1 MRNLNYIS
9 KLITFL
15 KHYSYEEI
23 LLSAIALVV
32 AFAANAA
39 TAVETTTFQGKI
51 AVGFGTIPEID
62 ADSDAA
68 TVVFS
73 KMDDGTYQFVL
84 QQFSFGEL
92 VIGDV
97 TITKGLNAEEKD
109 GTIVLTTDNV
119 EAPVTNSDMAAA
131 LGGKVLITMKA
142 TIKEGKMVAELSNIH
157 VNLGGTEMDVTA
169 KFESS
174 SSTTGINSV
183 STASA
188 QTSRIYDLSGRE
200 LPAMQ
205 KGLNIVKMANG
216 ETVKIIK

>member
-1 MRNLNYIS
+1 MKR
-9 KLITFL
+9 F
-15 KHYSYEEI
+15 

-51 AVGFGTIPEID
+51 AVGFTAEIPEIGD
-62 ADSDAA
+62 DSDAA

-119 EAPVTNSDMAAA
+119 EAPVTNSDMAAM

-142 TIKEGKMVAELSNIH
+142 TIKDGKMVAELSNIH

>member
-1 MRNLNYIS
+1 MKR
-9 KLITFL
+9 F
-15 KHYSYEEI
+15 

-51 AVGFGTIPEID
+51 AVGFETIPEID
-62 ADSDAA
+62 DDSDAA
-68 TVVFS
+68 TVVFN

-84 QQFSFGEL
+84 QQFSFSGL

-119 EAPVTNSDMAAA
+119 EAPVTNSDMAAM

-157 VNLGGTEMDVTA
+157 VNLSGTEMDVTA

>member
-1 MRNLNYIS
+1 MKR
-9 KLITFL
+9 F
-15 KHYSYEEI
+15 

-51 AVGFGTIPEID
+51 AVGFTAEIPEIGD
-62 ADSDAA
+62 DSDAA

-84 QQFSFGEL
+84 QQFSFSGL

-109 GTIVLTTDNV
+109 GTIVLTTNNV

-142 TIKEGKMVAELSNIH
+142 TIKDGKMVAELSNIH

-200 LPAMQ
+200 LPTMQ

>member
-1 MRNLNYIS
+1 MKR
-9 KLITFL
+9 F
-15 KHYSYEEI
+15 

-51 AVGFGTIPEID
+51 AVGFTAEIPEIGD
-62 ADSDAA
+62 DSDAA

-84 QQFSFGEL
+84 QQFSFSGL

-119 EAPVTNSDMAAA
+119 EAPVTNSDMAAM

-157 VNLGGTEMDVTA
+157 VFLGEGLDVTA

-174 SSTTGINSV
+174 PSTTGINSV

>member
-1 MRNLNYIS
+1 MKR
-9 KLITFL
+9 F
-15 KHYSYEEI
+15 

-51 AVGFGTIPEID
+51 AVGFTAEIPEIGD
-62 ADSDAA
+62 DSDAA

-84 QQFSFGEL
+84 QQFSFSGL

-119 EAPVTNSDMAAA
+119 EAPVTNSDMAAM

-142 TIKEGKMVAELSNIH
+142 TIKDGKMVAELSNIH

-174 SSTTGINSV
+174 SFTTGINSV

>member
-1 MRNLNYIS
+1 MKR
-9 KLITFL
+9 F
-15 KHYSYEEI
+15 

-84 QQFSFGEL
+84 QQFSYGEL
-92 VIGDV
+92 IIGDV
-97 TITKGLNAEEKD
+97 TITKGLNAEEKA

-157 VNLGGTEMDVTA
+157 VFLGEGLNVTA

-200 LPAMQ
+200 LPTMQ

>member
-1 MRNLNYIS
+1 MKR
-9 KLITFL
+9 F
-15 KHYSYEEI
+15 
-23 LLSAIALVV
+23 LLSTIALVI

-39 TAVETTTFQGKI
+39 TVVETTTFQGKI
-51 AVGFGTIPEID
+51 AVGFTAEIPEIGD
-62 ADSDAA
+62 DSDAA

-84 QQFSFGEL
+84 QQFSFSGL

-119 EAPVTNSDMAAA
+119 EAPVTNSDMADM

-157 VNLGGTEMDVTA
+157 VNLSGTEMDVTA

-174 SSTTGINSV
+174 SSTGINSV

-188 QTSRIYDLSGRE
+188 KASRIYDLSGRE

>member
-1 MRNLNYIS
+1 MKR
-9 KLITFL
+9 F
-15 KHYSYEEI
+15 

-119 EAPVTNSDMAAA
+119 EAPVTNSDMAAM

-157 VNLGGTEMDVTA
+157 VNLSGTEMDVTA

>member
-1 MRNLNYIS
+1 MKR
-9 KLITFL
+9 F
-15 KHYSYEEI
+15 

-39 TAVETTTFQGKI
+39 TAVETTTFQGRI

-142 TIKEGKMVAELSNIH
+142 TIKDGKMVAELSNIH

>member
-1 MRNLNYIS
+1 MKR
-9 KLITFL
+9 F
-15 KHYSYEEI
+15 

-51 AVGFGTIPEID
+51 AVGFETIPEID
-62 ADSDAA
+62 DNSDAA

-97 TITKGLNAEEKD
+97 TITKGLNAEGKD

-142 TIKEGKMVAELSNIH
+142 TIKDGKMVAELSNIH

>member
-1 MRNLNYIS
+1 MKR
-9 KLITFL
+9 F
-15 KHYSYEEI
+15 

-109 GTIVLTTDNV
+109 GTIVLTTNNV

>member
-1 MRNLNYIS
+1 MKR
-9 KLITFL
+9 F
-15 KHYSYEEI
+15 

-119 EAPVTNSDMAAA
+119 EAPVTNSDMAAM

-157 VNLGGTEMDVTA
+157 VNLLGTEMNVTA

>member
-1 MRNLNYIS
+1 MKR
-9 KLITFL
+9 F
-15 KHYSYEEI
+15 

-119 EAPVTNSDMAAA
+119 EAPVTNSDMAAM

-183 STASA
+183 STASV

>member
-1 MRNLNYIS
+1 MKR
-9 KLITFL
+9 F
-15 KHYSYEEI
+15 

-51 AVGFGTIPEID
+51 AVGAETIPEIGD
-62 ADSDAA
+62 DSDAA

-109 GTIVLTTDNV
+109 GTIVLTTNNV

-157 VNLGGTEMDVTA
+157 VNLGGTEIDVTA
-169 KFESS
+169 KFELS

>member
-1 MRNLNYIS
+1 MKR
-9 KLITFL
+9 F
-15 KHYSYEEI
+15 

-119 EAPVTNSDMAAA
+119 EAPVTNSEMAAA

-157 VNLGGTEMDVTA
+157 VNLGGTEIDVTA

-200 LPAMQ
+200 LPTMQ

>member
-1 MRNLNYIS
+1 
-9 KLITFL
+9 
-15 KHYSYEEI
+15 
-23 LLSAIALVV
+23 
-32 AFAANAA
+32 
-39 TAVETTTFQGKI
+39 
-51 AVGFGTIPEID
+51 
-62 ADSDAA
+62 
-68 TVVFS
+68 
-73 KMDDGTYQFVL
+73 MDDGTYQFVL
-84 QQFSFGEL
+84 QHFSFGGL

-119 EAPVTNSDMAAA
+119 EAPVTNSEMAAM

-157 VNLGGTEMDVTA
+157 VFLGEGLDVTA

-174 SSTTGINSV
+174 SSTTGFYSV

-188 QTSRIYDLSGRE
+188 QTSRIYDISGRE

-205 KGLNIVKMANG
+205 IGLNIVKMANG
-216 ETVKIIK
+216 ETVKII

>member
-1 MRNLNYIS
+1 MKR
-9 KLITFL
+9 F
-15 KHYSYEEI
+15 

-51 AVGFGTIPEID
+51 AVGFETIPEID
-62 ADSDAA
+62 DNSDAA

-73 KMDDGTYQFVL
+73 KMDDGTYQFML
-84 QQFSFGEL
+84 QQFSFSGL

-119 EAPVTNSDMAAA
+119 EAPVTNSDMAAM

-157 VNLGGTEMDVTA
+157 VNLSGTEMDVTA

>member
-1 MRNLNYIS
+1 MKR
-9 KLITFL
+9 F
-15 KHYSYEEI
+15 

-51 AVGFGTIPEID
+51 AVGAETIPEIGD
-62 ADSDAA
+62 DSDAA
-68 TVVFS
+68 TVVFN

-84 QQFSFGEL
+84 QHFSFGGII
-92 VIGDV
+92 IGDV

-119 EAPVTNSDMAAA
+119 EAPVTNSDMAAM

-157 VNLGGTEMDVTA
+157 VFLGEGLDVTA

-205 KGLNIVKMANG
+205 KGLNVVKMANG

>member
-1 MRNLNYIS
+1 MKR
-9 KLITFL
+9 F
-15 KHYSYEEI
+15 

-39 TAVETTTFQGKI
+39 TAVESTTFQGKI
-51 AVGFGTIPEID
+51 AVGFETIPEID
-62 ADSDAA
+62 DNSDAA

-84 QQFSFGEL
+84 QQFSFSGL

-119 EAPVTNSDMAAA
+119 EAPVTNSDMAAM

-157 VNLGGTEMDVTA
+157 VNLSGTEMDVTA

-174 SSTTGINSV
+174 SSTGINSV

-188 QTSRIYDLSGRE
+188 KASRIYDLSGRE

>member
-1 MRNLNYIS
+1 MKR
-9 KLITFL
+9 F
-15 KHYSYEEI
+15 

-51 AVGFGTIPEID
+51 AVGAETIPEID
-62 ADSDAA
+62 DNSDAA

-84 QQFSFGEL
+84 QQFSFSNL

-119 EAPVTNSDMAAA
+119 EAPVTNSDMAAM

-157 VNLGGTEMDVTA
+157 VNLLGTEMDVTA

-205 KGLNIVKMANG
+205 KGLNIVKMTNG

>member
-1 MRNLNYIS
+1 MKR
-9 KLITFL
+9 F
-15 KHYSYEEI
+15 

-51 AVGFGTIPEID
+51 AVGAETIPEID
-62 ADSDAA
+62 DNLDAA
-68 TVVFS
+68 TVVFN

-84 QQFSFGEL
+84 QQFSFGGL

-119 EAPVTNSDMAAA
+119 EAPVTNSEMAAM

-157 VNLGGTEMDVTA
+157 VFLGEGLDVTA

-174 SSTTGINSV
+174 SSTGINSV

-188 QTSRIYDLSGRE
+188 KASRIYDLSGRE

>member
-1 MRNLNYIS
+1 MKR
-9 KLITFL
+9 F
-15 KHYSYEEI
+15 

-73 KMDDGTYQFVL
+73 KMDDDTYQFVL

-119 EAPVTNSDMAAA
+119 EAPVTNSDMAAM

>member
-1 MRNLNYIS
+1 MKR
-9 KLITFL
+9 F
-15 KHYSYEEI
+15 

-51 AVGFGTIPEID
+51 AVGAETIPEIGD
-62 ADSDAA
+62 DSDAA
-68 TVVFS
+68 TVVFN

-84 QQFSFGEL
+84 QQFSFSGI

-97 TITKGLNAEEKD
+97 TITKGLNAEKKD

-119 EAPVTNSDMAAA
+119 EAPVTNSEMAAM

-157 VNLGGTEMDVTA
+157 VFLGEGLDVTA

-183 STASA
+183 STASV

>member
-1 MRNLNYIS
+1 MKR
-9 KLITFL
+9 F
-15 KHYSYEEI
+15 

-51 AVGFGTIPEID
+51 AVGAETIPEIGD
-62 ADSDAA
+62 DSDAA

-84 QQFSFGEL
+84 QQFKFGDL

-109 GTIVLTTDNV
+109 GTMVLTTDNV

-142 TIKEGKMVAELSNIH
+142 TIKDGKMVAELSNIH

-200 LPAMQ
+200 LPTMQ

>member
-1 MRNLNYIS
+1 MKR
-9 KLITFL
+9 F
-15 KHYSYEEI
+15 
-23 LLSAIALVV
+23 LLSTIALVI

-39 TAVETTTFQGKI
+39 TVVETTTFQGKI
-51 AVGFGTIPEID
+51 AVGFTAEIPEIGD
-62 ADSDAA
+62 DSDAA

-84 QQFSFGEL
+84 QQFSFSGL

-119 EAPVTNSDMAAA
+119 EAPVTNSDMADM

-157 VNLGGTEMDVTA
+157 VNLSGTEMDVTA

>member
-1 MRNLNYIS
+1 MKR
-9 KLITFL
+9 F
-15 KHYSYEEI
+15 

-51 AVGFGTIPEID
+51 AVGFETIPEID
-62 ADSDAA
+62 DNSDAA

-73 KMDDGTYQFVL
+73 KMDDATYQFVL

-200 LPAMQ
+200 LPTMQ

>member
-1 MRNLNYIS
+1 MKR
-9 KLITFL
+9 F
-15 KHYSYEEI
+15 

-73 KMDDGTYQFVL
+73 KMDDDTYQFVL

-119 EAPVTNSDMAAA
+119 EAPVTNSDMAAM

-142 TIKEGKMVAELSNIH
+142 TIKDGKMVAELSNIH
-157 VNLGGTEMDVTA
+157 VNLSGTEMDVTA

-183 STASA
+183 SNASA
-188 QTSRIYDLSGRE
+188 KASRIYDLSGRE
-200 LPAMQ
+200 LPTMQ

>member
-1 MRNLNYIS
+1 MKR
-9 KLITFL
+9 F
-15 KHYSYEEI
+15 

-51 AVGFGTIPEID
+51 AVGAETIPEID
-62 ADSDAA
+62 DNSDAA
-68 TVVFS
+68 TVVFN
-73 KMDDGTYQFVL
+73 KMDDDTYQFVL
-84 QQFSFGEL
+84 QQFSFGGL

-119 EAPVTNSDMAAA
+119 EAPVTNSEMAAM

-157 VNLGGTEMDVTA
+157 VFLGEGLDVTA

>member
-1 MRNLNYIS
+1 MKR
-9 KLITFL
+9 F
-15 KHYSYEEI
+15 

-51 AVGFGTIPEID
+51 AVGAETIPEID
-62 ADSDAA
+62 DNSDAA

-84 QQFSFGEL
+84 QQFSFSGL

-119 EAPVTNSDMAAA
+119 EAPVTNSDMAAM

-157 VNLGGTEMDVTA
+157 VNLLGTEMDVTA

>member
-1 MRNLNYIS
+1 MKR
-9 KLITFL
+9 F
-15 KHYSYEEI
+15 

-51 AVGFGTIPEID
+51 AVGAETIPEIGD
-62 ADSDAA
+62 DSDAA

-73 KMDDGTYQFVL
+73 KMDDGTYQFML

-92 VIGDV
+92 IIGDV

-109 GTIVLTTDNV
+109 GTLVLTTDNV
-119 EAPVTNSDMAAA
+119 EAPVTNSEMAAM

-142 TIKEGKMVAELSNIH
+142 TIKDGKMVAELSNIH
-157 VNLGGTEMDVTA
+157 VFLGEGLDVTA

-188 QTSRIYDLSGRE
+188 QASRIYDLSGRE

>member
-1 MRNLNYIS
+1 MKR
-9 KLITFL
+9 F
-15 KHYSYEEI
+15 

-51 AVGFGTIPEID
+51 AVGSETIPEID
-62 ADSDAA
+62 DNSDAA
-68 TVVFS
+68 TVVFR

-84 QQFSFGEL
+84 QQFSFSGL

-119 EAPVTNSDMAAA
+119 EAPVTNSDMAAM

-157 VNLGGTEMDVTA
+157 VNLSGTEMDVTA

>member
-1 MRNLNYIS
+1 MKR
-9 KLITFL
+9 F
-15 KHYSYEEI
+15 
-23 LLSAIALVV
+23 LLSAMALVV

-51 AVGFGTIPEID
+51 AVGAETIPEIGD
-62 ADSDAA
+62 DSDAA

-84 QQFSFGEL
+84 QQFSFSGL

-119 EAPVTNSDMAAA
+119 EAPVTNSDMAAM

-157 VNLGGTEMDVTA
+157 VNLLGTEMDVTA

-183 STASA
+183 STASV

>member
-1 MRNLNYIS
+1 MKR
-9 KLITFL
+9 F
-15 KHYSYEEI
+15 

-97 TITKGLNAEEKD
+97 TIAKGLNAEEKD

-119 EAPVTNSDMAAA
+119 EAPVTNSEMAAA

>member
-1 MRNLNYIS
+1 MKR
-9 KLITFL
+9 F
-15 KHYSYEEI
+15 

-51 AVGFGTIPEID
+51 AVGAKTIPEIGD
-62 ADSDAA
+62 DSDAA
-68 TVVFS
+68 TVVFN
-73 KMDDGTYQFVL
+73 KMDDSTYQFVL
-84 QQFSFGEL
+84 QHFSFGGI

-119 EAPVTNSDMAAA
+119 EAPVTNSEMAAM

-157 VNLGGTEMDVTA
+157 VFLGEGLDVTA

>member
-1 MRNLNYIS
+1 MKR
-9 KLITFL
+9 F
-15 KHYSYEEI
+15 

-51 AVGFGTIPEID
+51 AVGAETIPEID
-62 ADSDAA
+62 DNSDAA

-119 EAPVTNSDMAAA
+119 EAPVTNSEMAAM

>member
-1 MRNLNYIS
+1 MKR
-9 KLITFL
+9 F
-15 KHYSYEEI
+15 

-51 AVGFGTIPEID
+51 AVGAETIPEIGD
-62 ADSDAA
+62 DSDAA
-68 TVVFS
+68 TVVFN

-84 QQFSFGEL
+84 QHFSFGGI

-119 EAPVTNSDMAAA
+119 EAPVTNSEMAAM

-157 VNLGGTEMDVTA
+157 VFLGEGLDVTA

-216 ETVKIIK
+216 ETVTIIK